1 MNKPYKGSFL
11 FITIITVLAGVLP
24 IINFS
29 MGMIV
34 PFEVSFLIGFILL
47 LLVFVIWDAIQR
59 YSLRTAVYI
68 LIFTYLSAYVAE
80 MLGVNFGLIFGEYYY
95 TEYFGIQFLGV
106 PLLAGTAWG
115 PITYAA
121 YHVSEGLLPTPSL
134 KNQSFLNKI
143 WLCLLPAFLAAIAT
157 TAWDLSIDA
166 IAVDGGWWVW
176 KNGGI
181 YLSDLSGGIPVSN
194 FIGWLGLSTFI
205 QLVYR
210 LVIIPSD
217 RPKRIAAGPIVL
229 YLSLFLTSFLVVLT
243 TLQRSDIALI
253 GLMSMGPFVL
263 PALRHLF
270 LFFNIKQ
277 STNPREIQA

>member
-1 MNKPYKGSFL
+1 MNKIYKSSFL
-11 FITIITVLAGVLP
+11 YITILTVLAVAMP

-29 MGMIV
+29 MGMVI
-34 PFEVSFLIGFILL
+34 PFKVSFLIGFTVLQLI
-47 LLVFVIWDAIQR
+47 FVVWDAIQR

-68 LIFTYLSAYVAE
+68 IIFTYLSAYAAE
-80 MLGVNFGLIFGEYYY
+80 FLGVNFGLIFGEYYY
-95 TEYFGIQFLGV
+95 TEYFGVQILGV

-121 YHVSEGLLPTPSL
+121 YHISEGLLPTPSL
-134 KNQSFLNKI
+134 KNQSFVKQI

-166 IAVDGGWWVW
+166 IAVDGGWWIW
-176 KNGGI
+176 KNGGT
-181 YLSDLSGGIPVSN
+181 YLSDLSGGIPISN

-205 QLVYR
+205 QLIYR

-217 RPKRIAAGPIVL
+217 RPKSVAAGPIVL
-229 YLSLFLTSFLVVLT
+229 YLSLFLTSILVVLT
-243 TLQRSDIALI
+243 TLQRPDIALI

-270 LFFNIKQ
+270 LFFSIKQ
-277 STNPREIQA
+277 STNPREI